1 MDLEKENDKMKRNR
15 KVLTHN
21 GENFFLIGGL
31 GAGTF
36 ALLKAN
42 TQTMILLQTL
52 ALGVC
57 MVMFFI
63 YQTYR
68 RK

>member
-1 MDLEKENDKMKRNR
+1 MDLEKENDKMKRNK

-36 ALLKAN
+36 ALLKAS

>member
-1 MDLEKENDKMKRNR
+1 MDLEKENNKMKNR

-57 MVMFFI
+57 MVMFFV

>member
-1 MDLEKENDKMKRNR
+1 MKRKR

-21 GENFFLIGGL
+21 GENFFLIGAL
-31 GAGTF
+31 GTCAF

-52 ALGVC
+52 ALIVSV
-57 MVMFFI
+57 VMFFA
-63 YQTYR
+63 YEKYR

>member
-1 MDLEKENDKMKRNR
+1 MDLEKENNKMKRNK

-36 ALLKAN
+36 ALMKAN

-57 MVMFFI
+57 MAMFFV

>member
-1 MDLEKENDKMKRNR
+1 MKRNK

-36 ALLKAN
+36 ALMKAN
-42 TQTMILLQTL
+42 TQAMILLQTL

-57 MVMFFI
+57 MAMFFV